1 MGVAVHLRRVLVLRP
16 VVDFLVVAL
25 LDVDRAVFF
34 GRDFAFGFQTFF
46 AGAFLWLVFF
56 FAAEDFFDVVL
67 FVVDLIGLPEALVF
81 A

>member
-1 MGVAVHLRRVLVLRP
+1 MLVLRRV
-16 VVDFLVVAL
+16 VVFRAVVL

-34 GRDFAFGFQTFF
+34 GRDFAFGFQVFF

-67 FVVDLIGLPEALVF
+67 FVVDLMGLPEALVF